1 LPTASEEQLQAIG
14 LHERYIQT
22 YKLAHFGDSP
32 LEIAAIAK
40 QLNVTSE
47 TVKRRLA
54 LVERKLADPNAMRSA
69 AGGQAPLAKKDPK
82 KYAKALAKMAGP
94 GVRNIAETARECGL
108 TKEAATKIARELER
122 ELAPVQRAIEDVRV
136 EDLAKLFGTLSRDA
150 IIAVTQEK
158 LDGANARDLGVLA
171 GIGSQ
176 NFQLLRGQP
185 TQRLEINDRREMNE
199 LVKMMLE
206 EAKRR
211 GIEIDV
217 TPDGGATAAKSPYK
231 SAADQRMVKAISSG
245 DPAETLAPA

>member
-1 LPTASEEQLQAIG
+1 MSVTEEQLQATG
-14 LHERYIQT
+14 LSEKYLDSYR
-22 YKLAHFGDSP
+22 LSHFEDPP
-32 LEIAAIAK
+32 LSKDEIAQRAGCKRSTIKRHLA
-40 QLNVTSE
+40 
-47 TVKRRLA
+47 TVD
-54 LVERKLADPNAMRSA
+54 RKLADPDSMRSTESGA
-69 AGGQAPLAKKDPK
+69 LHRSRSDPK
-82 KYAKALAKMAGP
+82 TYAKAVKMMVGP
-94 GVRNIAETARECGL
+94 GVRNIAAVARECGL
-108 TKEAATKIARELER
+108 SPEAATKIARELER
-122 ELAPVQRAIEDVRV
+122 ELQPVQRAIEDVRV
-136 EDLAKLFGTLSRDA
+136 EDLAKQFGTLTRDA
-150 IIAVTQEK
+150 ITAITQDK

-231 SAADQRMVKAISSG
+231 DAADQRMVKAISSG